1 RRLWRRDEGCGDRG
15 PRRRSRRRGPQPRRG
30 GFRLLLPSQRRP
42 AGLDLHRRHARG
54 QRGRCGRDR
63 PPAHRDPHPTR
74 GDAADP
80 HQDGRQHLQES
91 TGREG
96 LGADRPRRLPRL
108 AARRRD
114 GVGKA
119 LQLPDQYRRRHRPRH
134 RGARRAGAAARAG
147 LVRHRARLG
156 NPPRRRA
163 GMSGRV
169 KSVAV
174 LMGGISVER
183 QVSLRSGQEVAK
195 ALREKGYAVTAIDV
209 PADVAGLVEALT
221 PKPDAVFNALHGRP
235 GEDGSIQGLL
245 DLLRIPYTHS
255 GLLASALAMDKPFAK
270 KLFESAGLRCPEG
283 RVVRREEILAGD
295 VLPRP
300 YVIKPPA
307 EGSSFGVHLVQA
319 GDNKQPFAND
329 PWPYGDEVLVERFI
343 PGRELT
349 VAVRGEGDHAQAMG
363 AIEIRYGTSFF

>member
-1 RRLWRRDEGCGDRG
+1 
-15 PRRRSRRRGPQPRRG
+15 
-30 GFRLLLPSQRRP
+30 
-42 AGLDLHRRHARG
+42 
-54 QRGRCGRDR
+54 
-63 PPAHRDPHPTR
+63 
-74 GDAADP
+74 
-80 HQDGRQHLQES
+80 
-91 TGREG
+91 
-96 LGADRPRRLPRL
+96 
-108 AARRRD
+108 
-114 GVGKA
+114 
-119 LQLPDQYRRRHRPRH
+119 
-134 RGARRAGAAARAG
+134 
-147 LVRHRARLG
+147 
-156 NPPRRRA
+156 
-163 GMSGRV
+163 MSGRV

-245 DLLRIPYTHS
+245 DLLHIPYTHS

-363 AIEIRYGTSFF
+363 AIEIRYGTSFFDFKAKYSDGQAEHVMPPEIHRSAHDELLAMAEGAHRTLGCRGISRSDFRYDDSKGEPGTLYLLEINTQPGMTPISLVPDIARSIGVSYADLVAGMVEEARWG

>member
-1 RRLWRRDEGCGDRG
+1 
-15 PRRRSRRRGPQPRRG
+15 
-30 GFRLLLPSQRRP
+30 
-42 AGLDLHRRHARG
+42 
-54 QRGRCGRDR
+54 
-63 PPAHRDPHPTR
+63 
-74 GDAADP
+74 
-80 HQDGRQHLQES
+80 
-91 TGREG
+91 
-96 LGADRPRRLPRL
+96 
-108 AARRRD
+108 
-114 GVGKA
+114 
-119 LQLPDQYRRRHRPRH
+119 
-134 RGARRAGAAARAG
+134 
-147 LVRHRARLG
+147 
-156 NPPRRRA
+156 
-163 GMSGRV
+163 MSGRV

-183 QVSLRSGQEVAK
+183 EVSLRSGQEVAK

-245 DLLRIPYTHS
+245 DLLHIPYTHS

-363 AIEIRYGTSFF
+363 AIEIRYGTSFFDFKAKYSDGQAEHVMPPEIHRSAYDELLAMAEGAHRTLGCRGISRSDFRYDDSKGEPGTLYLLEINTQPGMTPISLVPDIARSIGVSYADLVAGMVEEARWG

>member
-1 RRLWRRDEGCGDRG
+1 
-15 PRRRSRRRGPQPRRG
+15 
-30 GFRLLLPSQRRP
+30 
-42 AGLDLHRRHARG
+42 
-54 QRGRCGRDR
+54 
-63 PPAHRDPHPTR
+63 
-74 GDAADP
+74 
-80 HQDGRQHLQES
+80 
-91 TGREG
+91 
-96 LGADRPRRLPRL
+96 
-108 AARRRD
+108 
-114 GVGKA
+114 
-119 LQLPDQYRRRHRPRH
+119 
-134 RGARRAGAAARAG
+134 
-147 LVRHRARLG
+147 
-156 NPPRRRA
+156 
-163 GMSGRV
+163 
-169 KSVAV
+169 
-174 LMGGISVER
+174 
-183 QVSLRSGQEVAK
+183 
-195 ALREKGYAVTAIDV
+195 
-209 PADVAGLVEALT
+209 
-221 PKPDAVFNALHGRP
+221 VFNALHGRP

-245 DLLRIPYTHS
+245 DLLHIPYTHS

-363 AIEIRYGTSFF
+363 AIEIRYGTSFFDFKAKYSDGQAEHVMPPEIHRSAYDELLAMAEGAHRTLGCRGISRSDFRYDDSKGEPGTLYLLEINTQPGMTPISLVPDIARSIGVSYADLVAGMVEEARWG

>member
-1 RRLWRRDEGCGDRG
+1 
-15 PRRRSRRRGPQPRRG
+15 
-30 GFRLLLPSQRRP
+30 
-42 AGLDLHRRHARG
+42 
-54 QRGRCGRDR
+54 
-63 PPAHRDPHPTR
+63 
-74 GDAADP
+74 
-80 HQDGRQHLQES
+80 
-91 TGREG
+91 
-96 LGADRPRRLPRL
+96 
-108 AARRRD
+108 
-114 GVGKA
+114 
-119 LQLPDQYRRRHRPRH
+119 
-134 RGARRAGAAARAG
+134 
-147 LVRHRARLG
+147 
-156 NPPRRRA
+156 
-163 GMSGRV
+163 MSGRV

-363 AIEIRYGTSFF
+363 AIEIRYGTSFFDFKAKYSDGQAEHVMPPEIHRSAYDELLAMAEGAHRTLGCRGISRSDFRYDDSKGEPGTLYLLEINTQPGMTPISLVPDIARSIGVSYADLVAGMVEEARWG

>member
-1 RRLWRRDEGCGDRG
+1 
-15 PRRRSRRRGPQPRRG
+15 
-30 GFRLLLPSQRRP
+30 
-42 AGLDLHRRHARG
+42 
-54 QRGRCGRDR
+54 
-63 PPAHRDPHPTR
+63 
-74 GDAADP
+74 
-80 HQDGRQHLQES
+80 
-91 TGREG
+91 
-96 LGADRPRRLPRL
+96 
-108 AARRRD
+108 
-114 GVGKA
+114 
-119 LQLPDQYRRRHRPRH
+119 
-134 RGARRAGAAARAG
+134 
-147 LVRHRARLG
+147 
-156 NPPRRRA
+156 
-163 GMSGRV
+163 MSDRV

-183 QVSLRSGQEVAK
+183 EVSLRSGQEVAK

-363 AIEIRYGTSFF
+363 AIEIRYGTSFFDFKAKYSDGQAEHVMPPEIHRSAYDELLAMAEGAHRTLGCRGISRSDFRYDDSKGEPGTLYLLEINTQPGMTPISLVPDIARSIGVSYADLVAGMVEEARWG

>member
-1 RRLWRRDEGCGDRG
+1 
-15 PRRRSRRRGPQPRRG
+15 
-30 GFRLLLPSQRRP
+30 
-42 AGLDLHRRHARG
+42 
-54 QRGRCGRDR
+54 
-63 PPAHRDPHPTR
+63 
-74 GDAADP
+74 
-80 HQDGRQHLQES
+80 
-91 TGREG
+91 
-96 LGADRPRRLPRL
+96 
-108 AARRRD
+108 
-114 GVGKA
+114 
-119 LQLPDQYRRRHRPRH
+119 
-134 RGARRAGAAARAG
+134 
-147 LVRHRARLG
+147 
-156 NPPRRRA
+156 
-163 GMSGRV
+163 MSGRA

-174 LMGGISVER
+174 LMGGTSVER
-183 QVSLRSGQEVAK
+183 EVSLRSGEEVAK

-245 DLLRIPYTHS
+245 DLMRIPYTHS

-283 RVVRREEILAGD
+283 RVVRRDEILAGD

-319 GDNKQPFAND
+319 GDNQQPFAND

-349 VAVRGEGDHAQAMG
+349 VAVRGEGDHAHAMG
-363 AIEIRYGTSFF
+363 AIEIRYGTSFFDFKAKYSDGQAEHVMPPEIHRSAYDELLAMAEGAHRTLGCRGISRSDFRYDDSKGEPGTLYLLEINTQPGMTPISLVPDIARSIGVSYADLVAGMVEEARWG

>member
-1 RRLWRRDEGCGDRG
+1 
-15 PRRRSRRRGPQPRRG
+15 
-30 GFRLLLPSQRRP
+30 
-42 AGLDLHRRHARG
+42 
-54 QRGRCGRDR
+54 
-63 PPAHRDPHPTR
+63 
-74 GDAADP
+74 
-80 HQDGRQHLQES
+80 
-91 TGREG
+91 
-96 LGADRPRRLPRL
+96 
-108 AARRRD
+108 
-114 GVGKA
+114 
-119 LQLPDQYRRRHRPRH
+119 
-134 RGARRAGAAARAG
+134 
-147 LVRHRARLG
+147 
-156 NPPRRRA
+156 
-163 GMSGRV
+163 MSGRV

-245 DLLRIPYTHS
+245 DLLHIPYTHS

-363 AIEIRYGTSFF
+363 AIEIRYGTSFFDFKAKYSDGQAEHVMPPEIHRSAYDELLAMAEGAHRTLGCRGISRSDFRYDDSKGEPGTLYLLEINTQPGMTPISLVPDIARSIGVSYADLVAGMVEEARWG

>member
-1 RRLWRRDEGCGDRG
+1 
-15 PRRRSRRRGPQPRRG
+15 
-30 GFRLLLPSQRRP
+30 
-42 AGLDLHRRHARG
+42 
-54 QRGRCGRDR
+54 
-63 PPAHRDPHPTR
+63 
-74 GDAADP
+74 
-80 HQDGRQHLQES
+80 
-91 TGREG
+91 
-96 LGADRPRRLPRL
+96 
-108 AARRRD
+108 
-114 GVGKA
+114 
-119 LQLPDQYRRRHRPRH
+119 
-134 RGARRAGAAARAG
+134 
-147 LVRHRARLG
+147 
-156 NPPRRRA
+156 
-163 GMSGRV
+163 MSGRV

-245 DLLRIPYTHS
+245 DLMRIPYTHS

-363 AIEIRYGTSFF
+363 AIEIRYGTSFFDFKAKYSDGQAEHVMPPEIHRSAYDELLAMAEGAHRTLGCRGISRSDFRYDDSKGEPGTLYLLEINTQPGMTPISLVPDIARSIGVSYADLVAGMVEEARWG

>member
-1 RRLWRRDEGCGDRG
+1 
-15 PRRRSRRRGPQPRRG
+15 
-30 GFRLLLPSQRRP
+30 
-42 AGLDLHRRHARG
+42 
-54 QRGRCGRDR
+54 
-63 PPAHRDPHPTR
+63 
-74 GDAADP
+74 
-80 HQDGRQHLQES
+80 
-91 TGREG
+91 
-96 LGADRPRRLPRL
+96 
-108 AARRRD
+108 
-114 GVGKA
+114 
-119 LQLPDQYRRRHRPRH
+119 
-134 RGARRAGAAARAG
+134 
-147 LVRHRARLG
+147 
-156 NPPRRRA
+156 
-163 GMSGRV
+163 MSGRV

-183 QVSLRSGQEVAK
+183 EVSLRSGQEVAK

-363 AIEIRYGTSFF
+363 AIEIRYGTSFFDFKAKYSDGQAEHVMPPEIHRSAYDELLAMAEGAHRTLGCRGISRSDFRYDDSKGEPGTLYLLEINTQPGMTPISLVPDIARSIGVSYADLVAGMVEEARWG

>member
-1 RRLWRRDEGCGDRG
+1 
-15 PRRRSRRRGPQPRRG
+15 
-30 GFRLLLPSQRRP
+30 
-42 AGLDLHRRHARG
+42 
-54 QRGRCGRDR
+54 
-63 PPAHRDPHPTR
+63 
-74 GDAADP
+74 
-80 HQDGRQHLQES
+80 
-91 TGREG
+91 
-96 LGADRPRRLPRL
+96 
-108 AARRRD
+108 
-114 GVGKA
+114 
-119 LQLPDQYRRRHRPRH
+119 
-134 RGARRAGAAARAG
+134 
-147 LVRHRARLG
+147 
-156 NPPRRRA
+156 
-163 GMSGRV
+163 MSGRV

-174 LMGGISVER
+174 LMGGVSVER
-183 QVSLRSGQEVAK
+183 EVSLRSGQEVAK

-209 PADVAGLVEALT
+209 PADVAGLVQALD

-245 DLLRIPYTHS
+245 DLMRIPYTHS

-283 RVVRREEILAGD
+283 RVVRREAILAGD
-295 VLPRP
+295 VMPRP

-349 VAVRGEGDHAQAMG
+349 VAVRGEGDHAHAMG
-363 AIEIRYGTSFF
+363 AIEIRYGTSFFDFKAKYSDGQAEHVMPPEIHRSAYDELLAMAEGAHRTLGCRGISRSDFRYDDSKGEPGTLYLLEINTQPGMTPISLVPDIARSIGVSYADLVAGMVEEARWG